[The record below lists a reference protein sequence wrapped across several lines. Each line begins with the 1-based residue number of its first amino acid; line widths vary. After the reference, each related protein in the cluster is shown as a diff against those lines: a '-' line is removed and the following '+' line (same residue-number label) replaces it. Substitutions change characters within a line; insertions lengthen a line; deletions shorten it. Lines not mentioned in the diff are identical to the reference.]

1 MPTPHTVSVR
11 AVLRSPR
18 LLRIEILAGLVTA
31 FALIPEATAF
41 SIVLGVDPRLGLF
54 SSFVGAVAIA
64 LLGGRP
70 AMVSAAAGSV
80 ALVAVPLVREHGA
93 DYLIVAVVLSGLLQ
107 VVLGV
112 AGVARLMR
120 FIPRS
125 VMVGFVNGLAILIF
139 WSQVR
144 HLVGVPWAV
153 YPLVAAGI
161 AVVVLF
167 PRVTKAVPAP
177 LVAIVALTVVAVAGG
192 LDVPT
197 VGDEGALPQSLPSLL
212 IPDVPLTLD
221 TLRIVA
227 PYVAGMALVGLLES
241 LLTAKL
247 VDDVTDTRSDK
258 SREAWGLGVTN
269 VLAGLFGGQGV
280 CAMIGQTV
288 INVRGAGARSRVSTF
303 MAGVFVLVLVVGLN
317 DVVAQ
322 IPMAALVAVMIMVAV
337 MTFDWH
343 SVRPATLRRM
353 PRSETTVMVATV
365 VVTVATDNL
374 AVGVLVGVVVAMVMF
389 ARRVAHFTS
398 VTPMDDV
405 AAVGPGLTS
414 DADDGAPRRRTYV
427 VEGELFFA
435 SSNDLVYQFDYAD
448 DPDDVVV
455 DLTRAHVWDAST
467 VATLDAIQ
475 TKYAARGKRVT
486 IVGANPD
493 TAARLTRLS
502 TLTPGG

>member
-1 MPTPHTVSVR
+1 MTLDRARTQHDPASVR

-18 LLRIEILAGLVTA
+18 LLRVEVLAGLVTA

-64 LLGGRP
+64 FLGGRR

-80 ALVAVPLVREHGA
+80 ALVAVPLVRDHGT

-112 AGVARLMR
+112 LGVARLMR

-139 WSQVR
+139 WSQTR
-144 HLVGVPWAV
+144 HLVHVPWAV
-153 YPLVAAGI
+153 YPLVVAGI

-167 PRVTKAVPAP
+167 PRVTRVVPAP
-177 LVAIVALTVVAVAGG
+177 LVAIVLLTVVTVAGG
-192 LDVPT
+192 IDVPT
-197 VGDEGALPQSLPSLL
+197 VGDEGSLPQSLPSLL
-212 IPDVPLTLD
+212 VPHVPATWE

-241 LLTAKL
+241 LLTAKV

-258 SREAWGLGVTN
+258 TREAWGLGVTN

-288 INVRGAGARSRVSTF
+288 INVRGAGGRSRVSTF
-303 MAGVFVLVLVVGLN
+303 MAGAFVLVLVVGLG

-322 IPMAALVAVMIMVAV
+322 IPMAALVAVMVMVSV
-337 MTFDWH
+337 LTFDWR
-343 SVRPATLRRM
+343 SVRPSTLRRM
-353 PRSETTVMVATV
+353 PRSETVVMVSTV
-365 VVTVATDNL
+365 VVVVATNNL
-374 AVGVLVGVVVAMVMF
+374 AVGVIAGVLVAMVLF
-389 ARRVAHFTS
+389 ARRVAHFTT
-398 VTPMDDV
+398 VTPV
-405 AAVGPGLTS
+405 
-414 DADDGAPRRRTYV
+414 DDGGVRTYAV
-427 VEGELFFA
+427 TGELFFA
-435 SSNDLVYQFDYAD
+435 SSNDLVHQFDYAA
-448 DPDDVVV
+448 DPEDVVV
-455 DLTRAHVWDAST
+455 DLSGAHVWDASA
-467 VATLDAIQ
+467 VATLDAVRG
-475 TKYAARGKRVT
+475 KYEARGKRLT
-486 IVGANPD
+486 LVGANAD
-493 TAARLTRLS
+493 TAARMARLS
-502 TLTPGG
+502 GTLGD